1 MSSLS
6 LSLSLSLHFLTG
18 RGWIPAFTQIMP
30 FVPQLVRVFAQ
41 VVVSKDTSTV
51 LKTGIGRAVMQLCGQ
66 YGDEMQTLLSSLPP
80 DEATALGSVMKH
92 DSQSGL

>member
-1 MSSLS
+1 
-6 LSLSLSLHFLTG
+6 
-18 RGWIPAFTQIMP
+18 
-30 FVPQLVRVFAQ
+30 VFAQ